1 MDRRPNRKT
10 RSKTQFAVLGLLSW
24 QPMSGYDIKKM
35 ITMGLSHFWA
45 ESYGQLYPTLERLV
59 SDGLA
64 TKASE
69 STGKRKR
76 HVFSITDSGR
86 QRFLAWLAGPTDQP
100 RIRNEFQLK
109 FFLASELPL
118 DQGLSLLE
126 DYRTQ
131 QQGIAEMYGR
141 SELIL
146 TAALEKNDEVEEI
159 RQVLGLT
166 SRQQLLFFLISLR
179 HGVLAVEARLAWC
192 EESIRALK
200 KERKAQENDDD

>member
-1 MDRRPNRKT
+1 MKT

-45 ESYGQLYPTLERLV
+45 ESYGQLYPTLEKLV
-59 SDGLA
+59 KEGLA
-64 TKASE
+64 TKSSE

-76 HVFSITDSGR
+76 YVFSITEPGR
-86 QRFLAWLAGPTDQP
+86 QRFLEWLAGPTDQP

-118 DQGLSLLE
+118 AHGLSLLE

-131 QQGIAEMYGR
+131 QQEIAETYAR
-141 SELIL
+141 SEQIL
-146 TAALEKNDEVEEI
+146 AAALETDDAVEEI
-159 RQVLGLT
+159 SQVLGLT
-166 SRQQLLFFLISLR
+166 SRQQMLFFLISLR

-192 EESIRALK
+192 EESISALK
-200 KERKAQENDDD
+200 KERKVKENAGD

>member
-1 MDRRPNRKT
+1 MKTQSKT
-10 RSKTQFAVLGLLSW
+10 RFAVLGLLSW

-45 ESYGQLYPTLERLV
+45 ESYGQLYPTLEKLV
-59 SDGLA
+59 KEGLA
-64 TKASE
+64 TKSSE

-76 HVFSITDSGR
+76 HVFSITDPGR
-86 QRFLAWLAGPTDQP
+86 QRFLEWLAGPTDQP

-118 DQGLSLLE
+118 AQGLSLLE

-131 QQGIAEMYGR
+131 QQGIAEMYAR
-141 SELIL
+141 SKQIL
-146 TAALEKNDEVEEI
+146 TAALERDDAVEELS
-159 RQVLGLT
+159 QVLGLT
-166 SRQQLLFFLISLR
+166 SRQQMLFFLISLR

-192 EESIRALK
+192 EESISSLN
-200 KERKAQENDDD
+200 KERKMKEGAGD